1 MFQLYSCKVRLNNVR
16 DNEVPKEIT
25 APEYHVLKAIHAPP
39 DGENPIIEVK
49 ALNRDLDHDDA
60 QERARLSSIYGAA
73 LATNEELKSING
85 IFGPMAPLPKIIPG
99 LGIVEVKKKDELDS
113 L

>member
-1 MFQLYSCKVRLNNVR
+1 MFQLYACKVRLNNVR

-39 DGENPIIEVK
+39 DGEDPIIEVK
-49 ALNRDLDHDDA
+49 ALPRDLDHNDA
-60 QERARLSSIYGAA
+60 VERARLSSMYGHA
-73 LATNEELKSING
+73 LSTNEELKSING

-99 LGIVEVKKKDELDS
+99 VGLAEVQKDELDS